1 MPGTHCSVGVHL
13 SQMSVVLSSRG
24 ADREWQ
30 RQLDMC
36 LTVLEDAHERD
47 EQIVSPSVSA
57 KVRPYVPGI
66 LTGMPIAQALDL
78 VFRAQDDCL
87 QSVTRGSEDRA
98 RAAAEA
104 TDVNSFMEPP
114 RDAHAGAETVAEPL
128 DARAA
133 RALTEKIK
141 SAANNFSLLLL
152 EAQERQA
159 WVALGYRTWERYV
172 RQEFGLSRTRSYEL
186 LDHGRLIRAIQA
198 TTGVSLVA
206 DIPPYAARKVK
217 PYFSQFIAGLK
228 SRVEGK
234 PAEEIPLIVSD
245 VIRNTRP
252 RVRVLE
258 RREPTTQLSDRV
270 IEAITAS
277 SLGRR
282 TLTVDIEVVWAVIE
296 YLALLPPAA
305 DVAGQLSTGSTM
317 LPAVDRA
324 TAWLR
329 DLGTELRAQR
339 DDAERDLPAPR
350 RVAIG

>member
-1 MPGTHCSVGVHL
+1 
-13 SQMSVVLSSRG
+13 MSVVLTSQG
-24 ADREWQ
+24 ADRAWQ

-47 EQIVSPSVSA
+47 EQIVSPIVSA
-57 KVRPYVPGI
+57 KVRPFVSGI
-66 LTGMPIAQALDL
+66 VTGMPIAQALDL

-87 QSVTRGSEDRA
+87 QAVTPSGEQRSRERVHDA
-98 RAAAEA
+98 
-104 TDVNSFMEPP
+104 DVTSLMEP
-114 RDAHAGAETVAEPL
+114 DAGARGEAGSTAEPL

-198 TTGVSLVA
+198 ATGVPLIA

-217 PYFSQFIAGLK
+217 PYFGQFIAGLK
-228 SRVEGK
+228 SRVEGR
-234 PAEEIPLIVSD
+234 PAEEIPLILSD
-245 VIRNTRP
+245 VIRNAKP

-258 RREPTTQLSDRV
+258 RREPAAQLSDRALD
-270 IEAITAS
+270 AITVP

-282 TLTVDIEVVWAVIE
+282 AVAVDAEVVWAIIE
-296 YLALLPPAA
+296 YLACLPPAA
-305 DVAGQLSTGSTM
+305 EVAARLTGPRDM
-317 LPAVDRA
+317 LDTVERA
-324 TAWLR
+324 TEWMG
-329 DLGTELRAQR
+329 DLATELR
-339 DDAERDLPAPR
+339 ERCPAASGDHVPAPR
-350 RVAIG
+350 RIAVG

>member
-1 MPGTHCSVGVHL
+1 
-13 SQMSVVLSSRG
+13 MSVVLSTQG
-24 ADREWQ
+24 ADRAWQ

-36 LTVLEDAHERD
+36 LTLLEDAHERD
-47 EQIVSPSVSA
+47 VQIVSSAVSA
-57 KVRPYVPGI
+57 KVRPFVPGI
-66 LTGMPIAQALDL
+66 VTGMPIAQALDL

-87 QSVTRGSEDRA
+87 QCVTRGSERSAGAPAD
-98 RAAAEA
+98 EI
-104 TDVNSFMEPP
+104 DISSLMEPETSS
-114 RDAHAGAETVAEPL
+114 RGDAESIAEPL

-198 TTGVSLVA
+198 TTGVSLIA

-217 PYFSQFIAGLK
+217 PYFGQFIAGLK
-228 SRVEGK
+228 SRVEGR

-245 VIRNTRP
+245 VIRNARP

-258 RREPTTQLSDRV
+258 RREPVTQLSDR
-270 IEAITAS
+270 AIDAIAVS

-282 TLTVDIEVVWAVIE
+282 TLTVDVEVVWAVIE
-296 YLALLPPAA
+296 YLVSLPPAA
-305 DVAGQLSTGSTM
+305 DVASQLEDAASVLST
-317 LPAVDRA
+317 LERA
-324 TAWLR
+324 TAWLS
-329 DLGTELRAQR
+329 DLEAELRAQHPAI
-339 DDAERDLPAPR
+339 AESHAPAPR
-350 RVAIG
+350 RMATG

>member
-1 MPGTHCSVGVHL
+1 
-13 SQMSVVLSSRG
+13 MSMVRSSRCG
-24 ADREWQ
+24 EEKAWQ

-47 EQIVSPSVSA
+47 EQIVSPSVST
-57 KVRPYVPGI
+57 KVRPYVSGI
-66 LTGMPIAQALDL
+66 VTGMPIAQALDL

-87 QSVTRGSEDRA
+87 TRGNGVRA
-98 RAAAEA
+98 GEGAH
-104 TDVNSFMEPP
+104 DVDINSLMEP
-114 RDAHAGAETVAEPL
+114 RRSVRGDADSMAEPL

-133 RALTEKIK
+133 RALTERIK
-141 SAANNFSLLLL
+141 SAANNFSLLLM

-198 TTGVSLVA
+198 TTGVPLIA
-206 DIPPYAARKVK
+206 EIPPYAARKVK
-217 PYFSQFIAGLK
+217 PYFSQFLAGLR

-234 PAEEIPLIVSD
+234 APEEIPLIVTD

-252 RVRVLE
+252 RVRVLQ
-258 RREPTTQLSDRV
+258 RREPTAQLSDRV
-270 IEAITAS
+270 IEAITAA

-282 TLTVDIEVVWAVIE
+282 SLTVDIEVVWALIE
-296 YLALLPPAA
+296 YLACLPPAA
-305 DVAGQLSTGSTM
+305 DVAGRLTDATDM
-317 LPAVDRA
+317 LPAIDRA
-324 TAWLR
+324 SAWVSEF
-329 DLGTELRAQR
+329 GAELRERHAVI
-339 DDAERDLPAPR
+339 AESRLPAPR

>member
-1 MPGTHCSVGVHL
+1 
-13 SQMSVVLSSRG
+13 
-24 ADREWQ
+24 
-30 RQLDMC
+30 MC

-57 KVRPYVPGI
+57 KVRPFVSGI
-66 LTGMPIAQALDL
+66 VTGMPIAQALDL

-87 QSVTRGSEDRA
+87 QCATRGNEYG
-98 RAAAEA
+98 
-104 TDVNSFMEPP
+104 
-114 RDAHAGAETVAEPL
+114 AGAIDVSTLMESAGGPRGDAQSIAEPL

-198 TTGVSLVA
+198 TTGVSLIE

-217 PYFSQFIAGLK
+217 PYFGQFIAGLK

-234 PAEEIPLIVSD
+234 SAEEIPLIVSD
-245 VIRNTRP
+245 VIRNARP

-258 RREPTTQLSDRV
+258 RREPAKQLSDRV
-270 IEAITAS
+270 IDAIAVS

-282 TLTVDIEVVWAVIE
+282 ALTVDVEVVGAVVE
-296 YLALLPPAA
+296 YLAFLPPAA
-305 DVAGQLSTGSTM
+305 DVAGQLASAPNM
-317 LPAVDRA
+317 LLAVERA

-329 DLGTELRAQR
+329 ELGAGLRAQQASV
-339 DDAERDLPAPR
+339 AESHDPAPR

>member
-1 MPGTHCSVGVHL
+1 
-13 SQMSVVLSSRG
+13 
-24 ADREWQ
+24 
-30 RQLDMC
+30 MC
-36 LTVLEDAHERD
+36 LNVLEDAHERD
-47 EQIVSPSVSA
+47 EQIVSQAVSA
-57 KVRPYVPGI
+57 KVRPFVPGI
-66 LTGMPIAQALDL
+66 MTGMPIAQALDL

-87 QSVTRGSEDRA
+87 QSVTRGGENGDG
-98 RAAAEA
+98 A
-104 TDVNSFMEPP
+104 TAGEVDISSLMEPG
-114 RDAHAGAETVAEPL
+114 RGAHGDADIAEPFAEPL

-198 TTGVSLVA
+198 TTGVSLIA

-217 PYFSQFIAGLK
+217 PYFNQFIAGLK

-245 VIRNTRP
+245 VIRNARP

-258 RREPTTQLSDRV
+258 RREPVAQLSDRAIEV
-270 IEAITAS
+270 ITSS

-282 TLTVDIEVVWAVIE
+282 AVAVDIDVVWAVIE
-296 YLALLPPAA
+296 YLAFLPPAA
-305 DVAGQLSTGSTM
+305 DVADQLATAGSM
-317 LPAVDRA
+317 LPAVERA
-324 TAWLR
+324 TAWLG
-329 DLGTELRAQR
+329 DLGAELRTQHLAVE
-339 DDAERDLPAPR
+339 AHAPAPPR
-350 RVAIG
+350 MATG